1 MVLQN
6 NNCAF
11 NDEFYRQITGTATGT
26 IFVSTYAT
34 QMGKKIPLDK
44 SNVQRQ
50 ELLDTLNFVNEAIQ
64 FTMEF
69 T

>member
-1 MVLQN
+1 MILQN

-11 NDEFYRQITGTATGT
+11 NDEFYRQITGTVMGT

>member
-11 NDEFYRQITGTATGT
+11 NDEFYRQITGTAMGI

>member
-1 MVLQN
+1 MILQN

-11 NDEFYRQITGTATGT
+11 NDEFYRQITGTAMGI

>member
-11 NDEFYRQITGTATGT
+11 NDEFYRQITVTAMGT

>member
-1 MVLQN
+1 MILQN

-11 NDEFYRQITGTATGT
+11 NDEFYRQITGTAMGT
-26 IFVSTYAT
+26 IFVSTDAT
-34 QMGKKIPLDK
+34 QMAKKIPLDK

>member
-1 MVLQN
+1 
-6 NNCAF
+6 
-11 NDEFYRQITGTATGT
+11 
-26 IFVSTYAT
+26 
-34 QMGKKIPLDK
+34 MGKKIPLDK